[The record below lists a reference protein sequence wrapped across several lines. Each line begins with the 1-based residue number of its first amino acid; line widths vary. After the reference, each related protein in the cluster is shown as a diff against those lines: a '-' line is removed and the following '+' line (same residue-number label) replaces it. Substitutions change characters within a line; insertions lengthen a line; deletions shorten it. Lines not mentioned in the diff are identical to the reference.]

1 MSLFGTLD
9 TFALPDVLRLLAA
22 TSKTGRLDV
31 DLTGASGPSALWL
44 VDGGVG
50 GMAAL
55 GEHRSP
61 PSVEVLFE
69 LLRRPAAGSF
79 SFEADGPRVVEG
91 RVIEVEELLAGAA
104 ELLAEWQQVTA
115 VVPSLD
121 ATLQLGGDLVA
132 EQVTITAA
140 QWQLLVGVG
149 GGTTVGALG
158 AARSLGELAVSRAVK
173 ELVEAGLVDVGPS
186 RSTAEVELDD
196 VRAVGAPAL
205 RVVREDDEVGSGV
218 EPAMAPGPTTDLL
231 AASLHELAEAHPQP
245 ALPTGTAPAE
255 DEETADVARRLSTLG
270 PDGAAA
276 VAAAADATTTE
287 ERDAALDAID
297 AEVPGQA
304 VNRSALLKFL
314 STVRT

>member
-1 MSLFGTLD
+1 M
-9 TFALPDVLRLLAA
+9 
-22 TSKTGRLDV
+22 
-31 DLTGASGPSALWL
+31 
-44 VDGGVG
+44 
-50 GMAAL
+50 
-55 GEHRSP
+55 
-61 PSVEVLFE
+61 
-69 LLRRPAAGSF
+69 RR
-79 SFEADGPRVVEG
+79 
-91 RVIEVEELLAGAA
+91 
-104 ELLAEWQQVTA
+104 
-115 VVPSLD
+115 
-121 ATLQLGGDLVA
+121 LGGPLLLTAFVFLVA
-132 EQVTITAA
+132 V
-140 QWQLLVGVG
+140 LVM
-149 GGTTVGALG
+149 GTTVNGARRWLPLG
-158 AARSLGELAVSRAVK
+158 VIDFQPSELAKLALAVWLAAFLVRRGAPRSLGELAVSRAVK